1 LRDEAHLEDTVV
13 DTKEERDLGNHS
25 LVNNE
30 LVNDVADE
38 LQKDEAAQVS
48 LSFNNNT
55 FLSSMYYLAMYY

>member
-1 LRDEAHLEDTVV
+1 MV